1 MMIDVTVWVP
11 ARSAIVAVRI
21 DAVLRNRP
29 MPHTSD
35 PDPHAWL
42 RPYYGRL
49 QSIHAFNLLSPAHQF
64 EQLRQAVA
72 PEHPVEAE
80 QMREWSPAAQ
90 TALMVNLA
98 KVVPTASVTV
108 TYSGAFAK
116 VRARSG
122 VSRNTCQTV
131 SICACWKAR
140 VFVRRSCVILQR
152 PPTSLPSS
160 GGSSFSKEDGIR
172 TVESR
177 LSSSATSAAIGVLLP
192 LAALVVILNAPLASR
207 YLSLPSSSS

>member
-1 MMIDVTVWVP
+1 MIDVTVWVP

-21 DAVLRNRP
+21 GAVLRNRQ
-29 MPHTSD
+29 MPRTSD

-98 KVVPTASVTV
+98 KVVPTASVAV
-108 TYSGAFAK
+108 TCTLAPSQRFARDP
-116 VRARSG
+116 VCRAIHVKRYRSAPARRQG
-122 VSRNTCQTV
+122 FSSDAVVSFCNGRQHPCRAV
-131 SICACWKAR
+131 AA
-140 VFVRRSCVILQR
+140 R
-152 PPTSLPSS
+152 PPRKRMEL
-160 GGSSFSKEDGIR
+160 G
-172 TVESR
+172 
-177 LSSSATSAAIGVLLP
+177 L
-192 LAALVVILNAPLASR
+192 
-207 YLSLPSSSS
+207 